1 MQTDSFLRTIL
12 PDAGIELLAIALLL
26 LACVTIQAFVLLAM
40 QRRLW
45 AAEPW
50 MRVHTGFGAQLPVMF
65 VVIVGVVMMHVAQA
79 CVWGLFFWEVV
90 GIPSLRNAFYHS
102 ILSLTTMDDS
112 SGVLPERWRLLGAA
126 EGLTG
131 WLVFSWS
138 TGWIFMFLSTLMQ
151 LHRQHAGPVPGHL
164 KPRD

>member
-1 MQTDSFLRTIL
+1 METDSFVRTIL
-12 PDAGIELLAIALLL
+12 PDAAIELLAIGLLL
-26 LACVTIQAFVLLAM
+26 LACVTIQAFVLLAV

-50 MRVHTGFGAQLPVMF
+50 MREHTGFGAQLF
-65 VVIVGVVMMHVAQA
+65 VTFAVVNAVVLMHVAQA
-79 CVWGLFFWEVV
+79 CVWAFFYWQVV
-90 GIPSLRNAFYHS
+90 GIPSPRDAFYHS

-151 LHRQHAGPVPGHL
+151 LRHQRDGPVAGHRN
-164 KPRD
+164 PHG

>member
-1 MQTDSFLRTIL
+1 MENDSFLRTIL
-12 PDAGIELLAIALLL
+12 PDAAIELLAIGLLL
-26 LACVTIQAFVLLAM
+26 LACVTIQAFVLLSM

-50 MRVHTGFGAQLPVMF
+50 IREHTGFGAQLLVMF
-65 VVIVGVVMMHVAQA
+65 LVIFGVVLMHVAQA
-79 CVWGLFFWEVV
+79 CVWGLFFWQVA
-90 GIPSLRNAFYHS
+90 GIPSVRDAFYHS

-131 WLVFSWS
+131 WLLFSWS

-151 LHRQHAGPVPGHL
+151 LYHQREGPVAGHRD
-164 KPRD
+164 PRG